1 MEKVA
6 IAAIAVI
13 IIVVLSLRKSKKS
26 NKITITKRTEIHSD
40 GEIDI
45 HESQRT
51 IEK

>member
-6 IAAIAVI
+6 IAIALV
-13 IIVVLSLRKSKKS
+13 IIVVLFIKKSKKS
-26 NKITITKRTEIHSD
+26 NKITIIKRTETHSD
-40 GEIDI
+40 GEVDI